1 MSQMPSAIF
10 LTGMLSFVVP
20 SGEEMQASG
29 SIVVRSNTTPT
40 ANMRKV
46 TSDSG

>member
-1 MSQMPSAIF
+1 MPSAIF
-10 LTGMLSFVVP
+10 LTGMLSLVVP
-20 SGEEMQASG
+20 SGEEIQASG
-29 SIVVRSNTTPT
+29 SMEVRSNTTPV